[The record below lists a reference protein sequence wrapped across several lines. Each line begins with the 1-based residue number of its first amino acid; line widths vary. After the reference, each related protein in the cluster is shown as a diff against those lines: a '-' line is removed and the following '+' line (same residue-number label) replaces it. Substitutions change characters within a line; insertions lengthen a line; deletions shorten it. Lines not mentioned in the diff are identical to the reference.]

1 MANYRRGRIN
11 DEMQKELSALLRE
24 IKDPRVSGVMVSI
37 TSAQVTPDMK
47 YATVYFSVLGGD
59 PKETKKGLDS
69 AKGFI
74 RREIGKRIR
83 LRFTPELSFVVDKSL
98 DYSAHIQE
106 LLLKIEAEDKAKNAP
121 ETDNVKKE
129 EH

>member
-24 IKDPRVSGVMVSI
+24 IKDPRVSGGMVSI

-74 RREIGKRIR
+74 RREIAAR
-83 LRFTPELSFVVDKSL
+83 LNLRNTPEFNFVFDDSIR
-98 DYSAHIQE
+98 YGAHISK
-106 LLLKIEAEDKAKNAP
+106 LIEDIKTVGDVVKCIED
-121 ETDNVKKE
+121 
-129 EH
+129 HM

>member
-24 IKDPRVSGVMVSI
+24 IKDPRVSGGMVSI

-74 RREIGKRIR
+74 RREIAAR
-83 LRFTPELSFVVDKSL
+83 LNLRNTPEFNFVFDDSIR
-98 DYSAHIQE
+98 YGAHISK
-106 LLLKIEAEDKAKNAP
+106 LIEDIKTAGGG
-121 ETDNVKKE
+121 KE
-129 EH
+129 NK

>member
-1 MANYRRGRIN
+1 M
-11 DEMQKELSALLRE
+11 DKL
-24 IKDPRVSGVMVSI
+24 
-37 TSAQVTPDMK
+37 
-47 YATVYFSVLGGD
+47 
-59 PKETKKGLDS
+59 TKKGLDS

-106 LLLKIEAEDKAKNAP
+106 LLLKIEAEDKAKKAP

>member
-24 IKDPRVSGVMVSI
+24 IKDPRVSGAMVSI
-37 TSAQVTPDMK
+37 TAAQVTPDMK

-74 RREIGKRIR
+74 RREIAAR
-83 LRFTPELSFVVDKSL
+83 LNLRNTPEFNFVFDNSIR
-98 DYSAHIQE
+98 YGAHISK
-106 LLLKIEAEDKAKNAP
+106 LIEDIKTADGG
-121 ETDNVKKE
+121 KE
-129 EH
+129 NK

>member
-11 DEMQKELSALLRE
+11 DEMQEKLSALLRE
-24 IKDPRVSGVMVSI
+24 IKDPRVSGGMVSN
-37 TSAQVTPDMK
+37 TAAQVTPDMK

-74 RREIGKRIR
+74 RREIAAR
-83 LRFTPELSFVVDKSL
+83 LNLRNTPEFNFVFDDSIR
-98 DYSAHIQE
+98 YGAHISK
-106 LLLKIEAEDKAKNAP
+106 LLEDIK
-121 ETDNVKKE
+121 TTGGGKE
-129 EH
+129 SE

>member
-24 IKDPRVSGVMVSI
+24 IKDPRVSGGMVSI
-37 TSAQVTPDMK
+37 TAARVTPDMK

-74 RREIGKRIR
+74 RREIAAR
-83 LRFTPELSFVVDKSL
+83 LNLRNTPEFNFVFDDSIR
-98 DYSAHIQE
+98 YGAHISK
-106 LLLKIEAEDKAKNAP
+106 LLEDIKT
-121 ETDNVKKE
+121 TDGGKE
-129 EH
+129 SE

>member
-24 IKDPRVSGVMVSI
+24 IKDPRVSGAMVSI
-37 TSAQVTPDMK
+37 TAAQVTPDMK

-74 RREIGKRIR
+74 RREIAAR
-83 LRFTPELSFVVDKSL
+83 LNLRNTPEFNFVFDDSIR
-98 DYSAHIQE
+98 YGAHISK
-106 LLLKIEAEDKAKNAP
+106 LIEDIKT
-121 ETDNVKKE
+121 TDGGKE
-129 EH
+129 SE